1 MLTLEEQVVT
11 ENPTIKVIKRDG
23 RLVRFDA
30 DKIYKALLKASNQ
43 VVEMSPLVEAK
54 LEEIAERVVREI
66 YSRFSQDVKIYEIQ
80 NIVEHELLA
89 ANEYV
94 IAQ

>member
-54 LEEIAERVVREI
+54 LEEIA
-66 YSRFSQDVKIYEIQ
+66 
-80 NIVEHELLA
+80 
-89 ANEYV
+89 
-94 IAQ
+94 